1 MKYPATEL
9 AIVERAYTSDV
20 GVAAS
25 LLSQCLVTPC
35 NLLMQHP
42 VALMLWVFL
51 IKHVVLGLPWWSNG

>member
-42 VALMLWVFL
+42 VALMLWGVRATFMK
-51 IKHVVLGLPWWSNG
+51 IVEGEEDP